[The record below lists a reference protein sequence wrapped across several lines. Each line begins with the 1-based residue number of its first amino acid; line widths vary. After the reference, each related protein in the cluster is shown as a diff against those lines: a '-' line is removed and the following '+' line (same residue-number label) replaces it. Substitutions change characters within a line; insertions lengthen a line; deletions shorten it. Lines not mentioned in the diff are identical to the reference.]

1 MKTKIKINEDL
12 YEFLIFLLMLE
23 TILLLAP
30 IVGMIIDYIRE
41 FFNYIELNEIFNKP
55 NIEKLIC

>member
-12 YEFLIFLLMLE
+12 YDFLVFLLMLE

-30 IVGMIIDYIRE
+30 VVEMIVEFTRE
-41 FFNYIELNEIFNKP
+41 FFNYIELNEIFKP
-55 NIEKLIC
+55 KTEKLIC

>member
-23 TILLLAP
+23 TLLLLAP
-30 IVGMIIDYIRE
+30 VVEIIVEYTRE
-41 FFNYIELNEIFNKP
+41 FFNYIELNEIFKP
-55 NIEKLIC
+55 EIEKLIC

>member
-1 MKTKIKINEDL
+1 MKIKIKINEDL

-23 TILLLAP
+23 TILLLTP
-30 IVGMIIDYIRE
+30 VVEMIIEYIRE
-41 FFNYIELNEIFNKP
+41 FFNYIELNEIFKP

>member
-30 IVGMIIDYIRE
+30 VVEMLVEITRE
-41 FFNYIELNEIFNKP
+41 LFNYIELNEIFKP

>member
-23 TILLLAP
+23 TLLLLAP
-30 IVGMIIDYIRE
+30 VVGMLVEYTRE
-41 FFNYIELNEIFNKP
+41 FFNYIELDEIFKP
-55 NIEKLIC
+55 KIEKLIC